1 MKTGLVYWDDEDSSN
16 TNEKGGTHP
25 SGFIDSEDNKYNTE
39 IRFCCRTD
47 GDKKEL
53 ITLHTEL
60 SFFLLAYGSNE
71 CQMVNIWQL
80 VNSPNYPEKYPD
92 GQYCSWKITVS
103 PSQRI
108 HLLFTEFRLHLHFFK
123 LHKTFKIK
131 NKCSQK
137 SD

>member
-47 GDKKEL
+47 GDKKEP

-71 CQMVNIWQL
+71 CQMVKWAIATLEWIYYDTEDENNKDRAAGTFPFDAGKKNPKI
-80 VNSPNYPEKYPD
+80 YYCYYR
-92 GQYCSWKITVS
+92 GQYIMKRTC
-103 PSQRI
+103 
-108 HLLFTEFRLHLHFFK
+108 FRYLK
-123 LHKTFKIK
+123 
-131 NKCSQK
+131 
-137 SD
+137 